1 MGWMSFPSRNL
12 KPPRIITSWQLP
24 SHTLSLSC
32 VVFSSLPRSSD
43 AEGCQRQCTQGL
55 PPRGRAADQ
64 PPARAHCQVLWRLRG
79 GRPTH
84 NGLRVHEARGPQ
96 QIPQVRETPGARWE
110 VGSIWAGGEDRSS
123 QEWPRGPWT
132 FLWNHLSWW
141 QHQRLPQKKSPSPLH
156 CYFPEPTNPTNVT
169 LTIPFLPTCI
179 YWVLHLLNGTW
190 LVHLRWALGSV
201 GVCLVDKGRVLFW

>member
-32 VVFSSLPRSSD
+32 VDFSSLPRSSD

-55 PPRGRAADQ
+55 PPRGRAANQ

-110 VGSIWAGGEDRSS
+110 VGSIWAGGEDRKF
-123 QEWPRGPWT
+123 PGMTKGPLDLSLEPPILVTTPTPAAEKEPKSTALLFSWT
-132 FLWNHLSWW
+132 N
-141 QHQRLPQKKSPSPLH
+141 KS
-156 CYFPEPTNPTNVT
+156 Y
-169 LTIPFLPTCI
+169 
-179 YWVLHLLNGTW
+179 
-190 LVHLRWALGSV
+190 
-201 GVCLVDKGRVLFW
+201 